1 MNPPP
6 NTKPRV
12 HPLARLSGIVAAILG
27 VLVLLSRSIDP
38 AIPIGLR
45 PPLMHIYLFSAL
57 GLLLSGLALALAD
70 IRRRLLPRLLA
81 ALAIAIGA
89 VSLVGE
95 LLPSGVGLGRLQYA
109 LPYMAGGAIWQP
121 PLVAAAVIL
130 VGVAVIIRTAWQA
143 LRYPSVWLGL
153 LGTVTAA
160 FGLLPLFGHLAGAEP
175 AHLITGVRGIA
186 LQVAV
191 VLVLFGIGLFAEA
204 ARLMRFEREPA
215 PSPWLPLSATVGAL
229 LLAALLWQA
238 LEAWEATQF
247 ARNSRIEA
255 RTIRSAIISELRLEI
270 DTLVQMAEQLGERQ
284 QPPAEP
290 WRIAARLL
298 VEQRQYLGF
307 AWVDDQFT
315 VRQAVPI
322 GPNARF
328 IGRNLA
334 RDPAQWES
342 ILPALKER
350 RPEFSQPIPHATGY
364 GFLAYIPVYWGTQ
377 FAGFM
382 IAVFDVQSLAEHL
395 LRDEL
400 ERGYG
405 IALFNGGQ
413 LIYRSQPLP
422 ESKRFLVRLPLQMW
436 GLSWQV
442 VVWPL
447 AGLRESAGTLLP
459 ELVLGIGALL
469 AGLLGFAL
477 RAKQLLE
484 HSSARIRKLNA
495 DLEQRVAQRTSE
507 LVASNRKLAREAMER
522 ERVAD
527 ELAHLARHD
536 PLTGLPNRMMF
547 EEHLQRA
554 IHHAARDQQSLA
566 VFFLDLDN
574 FKDINDT
581 LGHASGDLLLRLFA
595 ERLRSVLRDTDIICR
610 QGGDEFLILAEDL
623 PHTYDCAAVAEKI
636 LEVMKQ
642 KFRLGDSEVYISTS
656 IGIAT
661 YPESGTDAEALVK
674 HADSAMYQAK
684 AAGRN
689 TFAMYSTRLHRIALR
704 RLDMK
709 RNLHLALDRG
719 EFTVHYQPQVE
730 LRSGRVVGAE
740 ALLRWP
746 QNGRMIPP
754 SDFIPLTEEMGLIVP
769 IGSLVI
775 QLVCNDLACWKRRGL
790 PLPQLCVNVSAAQ
803 FRNDRLLR
811 DLQAYADDGLAP
823 YLGLELTERVFIEDS
838 EAHRRLLQEVERMGI
853 VISIDDFGTGC
864 SSFAYF
870 RYFPIHIVKID
881 QSFIQNVTCDT
892 TDAKITES
900 VLDLA
905 QNFQLKVIAEG
916 VETAAQ
922 MEFLRERQCDVAQ
935 GFYFSRP
942 VPREEFLALWQQQVE
957 A

>member
-6 NTKPRV
+6 NTSPRV
-12 HPLARLSGIVAAILG
+12 HPLARLSGIVAAGFGL
-27 VLVLLSRSIDP
+27 LVLLSRSIDP
-38 AIPIGLR
+38 AIFIGLR
-45 PPLMHIYLFSAL
+45 PLLMRIYLLSAL
-57 GLLLSGLALALAD
+57 GLLLGGLALATAD
-70 IRRRLLPRLLA
+70 SGRRLLPRLLA
-81 ALAIAIGA
+81 GLAIVIGTL
-89 VSLVGE
+89 SLVGE
-95 LLPSGVGLGRLQYA
+95 LLPPDAGLDRLAYA
-109 LPYMAGGAIWQP
+109 LPYMAGGPIWQP
-121 PLVAAAVIL
+121 PLAAVAVVL
-130 VGVAVIIRTAWQA
+130 VGIAVSIRTAWQA

-160 FGLLPLFGHLAGAEP
+160 FGLLPLFGFLAGAEP
-175 AHLITGVRGIA
+175 AHPITGVRGIA
-186 LQVAV
+186 LQVA
-191 VLVLFGIGLFAEA
+191 LVLILLGAGLLAEA
-204 ARLMRFEREPA
+204 ARLTRFERAPT
-215 PSPWLPLSATVGAL
+215 PSPWLPLSATVGVL
-229 LLAALLWQA
+229 LLSALFWQA
-238 LEAWEATQF
+238 LEAWETTQF
-247 ARNSRIEA
+247 ARNNRVEA
-255 RTIRSAIISELRLEI
+255 RTMRNALISELRLEV
-270 DTLVQMAEQLGERQ
+270 DTLVQMAERLEERQ
-284 QPPAEP
+284 APPAEP

-307 AWVDDQFT
+307 AWADDQFT
-315 VRQAVPI
+315 VRQVVPAES
-322 GPNARF
+322 NARF
-328 IGRNLA
+328 IGVNLA
-334 RDPAQWES
+334 RDPAQWEA
-342 ILPALKER
+342 ILPALEQR
-350 RPEFSQPIPHATGY
+350 RPEFSQPFPHAAGY
-364 GFLAYIPVYWGTQ
+364 GVFAYLPVYWEGR
-377 FAGFM
+377 FAGLM
-382 IAVFDVQSLAEHL
+382 VAVFDVQGLAEHL

-405 IALFNGGQ
+405 IALFNGDQ
-413 LIYRSQPLP
+413 RIYSSQPLP
-422 ESKRFLVRLPLQMW
+422 ESEQFLVRLPLQMR
-436 GLSWQV
+436 GLSWQLA
-442 VVWPL
+442 VWPL
-447 AGLRESAGTLLP
+447 AGLRESAATLLP
-459 ELVLGIGALL
+459 ELVLAIGALL
-469 AGLLGFAL
+469 AGMLGFAL

-495 DLEQRVAQRTSE
+495 DLERRVAQRTSE
-507 LVASNRKLAREAMER
+507 LVASNRKLAREVMER
-522 ERVAD
+522 ERVAN

-554 IHHAARDQQSLA
+554 IHHAARDRQSLA

-636 LEVMKQ
+636 LEALKQ
-642 KFRLGDSEVYISTS
+642 RFRLGDSEVYVSTS

-661 YPESGTDAEALVK
+661 YPEAGVDAESLVK

-704 RLDMK
+704 RLEMK

-719 EFTVHYQPQVE
+719 EFTVYYQPQVE
-730 LRSGRVVGAE
+730 LHSGRVVGAE

-746 QNGRMIPP
+746 RNGRMVPP
-754 SDFIPLTEEMGLIVP
+754 GEFIPLTEETGLIVP

-775 QLVCNDLACWKRRGL
+775 QLVCNDLACWRRRGL

-803 FRNDRLLR
+803 FRHDQLLR
-811 DLQAYADDGLAP
+811 DLHAYADDGLAR

-838 EAHRRLLQEVERMGI
+838 AAHRRLLQEVERMGI

-870 RYFPIHIVKID
+870 RYFPIHVVKID
-881 QSFIQNVTCDT
+881 QSFIRNVTSDI
-892 TDAKITES
+892 TDAKITET

-916 VETAAQ
+916 VETAEQ
-922 MEFLRERQCDVAQ
+922 MEFLRARQCDVAQ
-935 GFYFSRP
+935 GFYFGRP
-942 VPREEFLALWQQQVE
+942 VPRDEFLMLWRQQAE